1 MALLSRRVLLQCYCL
16 RLSSMAV
23 AVCLQY
29 VVLVGC
35 GQCRSV
41 QLMCVTNGSF
51 LPPQMTA
58 DSLVY
63 TFALNYQPRA
73 IGATPIIRTSS
84 ALVGIQCHY
93 LRLEGI
99 LLCLAAWP
107 TGLDYGFKASYFRPE
122 LWFPELIHTSL
133 ICFSPIF
140 FLQTSMQAA

>member
-1 MALLSRRVLLQCYCL
+1 MGL
-16 RLSSMAV
+16 
-23 AVCLQY
+23 
-29 VVLVGC
+29 
-35 GQCRSV
+35 
-41 QLMCVTNGSF
+41 F

-99 LLCLAAWP
+99 LFLVAWQ
-107 TGLDYGFKASYFRPE
+107 TSLVFYTWTEF
-122 LWFPELIHTSL
+122 WFPELIHT
-133 ICFSPIF
+133 
-140 FLQTSMQAA
+140 